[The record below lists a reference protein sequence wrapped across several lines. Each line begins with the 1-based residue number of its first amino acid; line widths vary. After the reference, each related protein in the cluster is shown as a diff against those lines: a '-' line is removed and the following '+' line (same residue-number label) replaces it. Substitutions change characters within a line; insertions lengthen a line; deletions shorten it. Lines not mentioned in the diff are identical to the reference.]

1 LKICKFRDGK
11 RSFFRSK
18 TMNRRNDAGFS
29 LAALM
34 FIATAVSIVLSAA
47 YPAYKMQVKRQTEE
61 ELIFRGEEYA
71 RAIQKFYRK
80 FGVYPPSI
88 DALVQTNGL
97 RFLRRVYKDPIT
109 GKDFRL
115 ISISPDGSLIG
126 SSLPTQ
132 RINNTP
138 LFGAPVQTFG
148 GQTPA
153 PGQSPTSLQSTPGA
167 AAGSTSTPTTQANP
181 TNPANPP
188 NAGQRPAAAS
198 VPGFSLGPATQAP
211 TSPQSTPQQRAQT
224 PLPGFQQPSGGT
236 VGSAGVVGV
245 GSESTESS
253 IKVYNQR
260 QKYNE
265 WEFIAIMTP
274 TAPQAPGG
282 PQRPGTGTPTPPGVG
297 PAPGNPAPLGGNPAN
312 PFQTPSQSPTPF
324 KRP

>member
-1 LKICKFRDGK
+1 MKHRK
-11 RSFFRSK
+11 
-18 TMNRRNDAGFS
+18 DAGFS
-29 LAALM
+29 LAALI
-34 FIATAVSIVLSAA
+34 FIATAVSILASAA
-47 YPAYKMQVKRQTEE
+47 YPAYQMQAKRQMEE

-71 RAIQKFYRK
+71 RAVQKFYRK

-109 GKDFRL
+109 GKDFRV
-115 ISISPDGSLIG
+115 ISISPDGTLIG
-126 SSLPTQ
+126 STLPTQ

-153 PGQSPTSLQSTPGA
+153 PVQPTTASTPSAGTAPSNQTQRPSA
-167 AAGSTSTPTTQANP
+167 APAASTPSFGQGPRPQAS
-181 TNPANPP
+181 
-188 NAGQRPAAAS
+188 AS
-198 VPGFSLGPATQAP
+198 PQPATQAGQGAGFGSSIG
-211 TSPQSTPQQRAQT
+211 TGVQ
-224 PLPGFQQPSGGT
+224 GFQQPSGGT
-236 VGSAGVVGV
+236 FGSAGIVGV
-245 GSESTESS
+245 GSESSGTS

-282 PQRPGTGTPTPPGVG
+282 PTAPTTGATPAPGAPPPPGTPPG
-297 PAPGNPAPLGGNPAN
+297 PGGSPPPGGNPMS
-312 PFQTPSQSPTPF
+312 PFQTPSQPPF

>member
-1 LKICKFRDGK
+1 MKHRKN
-11 RSFFRSK
+11 S
-18 TMNRRNDAGFS
+18 GFS

-34 FIATAVSIVLSAA
+34 FIATAVSIVASAA
-47 YPAYKMQVKRQTEE
+47 YPAYKMQAKRQTEE

-115 ISISPDGSLIG
+115 ISISPDGTLIG

-132 RINNTP
+132 RVNNTP
-138 LFGAPVQTFG
+138 LFGAPAQTFS

-153 PGQSPTSLQSTPGA
+153 PGQPPTATQPPSGPAAGNPRSPVNPSNSANPSTPANSTQRPGLA
-167 AAGSTSTPTTQANP
+167 SIPAFGSSTP
-181 TNPANPP
+181 
-188 NAGQRPAAAS
+188 
-198 VPGFSLGPATQAP
+198 
-211 TSPQSTPQQRAQT
+211 AQT
-224 PLPGFQQPSGGT
+224 PPQGAPRGTQTSSTGFQQPTGGT
-236 VGSAGVVGV
+236 FGSAGVVGV
-245 GSESTESS
+245 GSESTETS

-282 PQRPGTGTPTPPGVG
+282 PLPPGTGTPPPPGQG
-297 PAPGNPAPLGGNPAN
+297 PGTLNPPAAGGSPSN
-312 PFQTPSQSPTPF
+312 PFQTPTQTPF

>member
-1 LKICKFRDGK
+1 MKHRKD
-11 RSFFRSK
+11 S
-18 TMNRRNDAGFS
+18 GFS

-34 FIATAVSIVLSAA
+34 FIATAVSILLSAA
-47 YPAYKMQVKRQTEE
+47 YPAYKMQAKRQTEE

-71 RAIQKFYRK
+71 RAVQKFYRK

-153 PGQSPTSLQSTPGA
+153 PGQSAPAGQPPAGPTAANPSTPA
-167 AAGSTSTPTTQANP
+167 TPGNP
-181 TNPANPP
+181 TNPGQTNP
-188 NAGQRPAAAS
+188 GQRPAAAS
-198 VPGFSLGPATQAP
+198 GPSFSLGPPTQAP
-211 TSPQSTPQQRAQT
+211 TSPQSTPQRGTQA
-224 PLPGFQQPSGGT
+224 PLPGFQPPSGGT
-236 VGSAGVVGV
+236 VGSAGIVGV
-245 GSESTESS
+245 GSESTDAS

-274 TAPQAPGG
+274 NAPQAPGG
-282 PQRPGTGTPTPPGVG
+282 PQRPGTGTPPPPGVG
-297 PAPGNPAPLGGNPAN
+297 PAAGNPPPPGGSPPN
-312 PFQTPSQSPTPF
+312 PFQTPSQPQTPF